1 MARKKDW
8 KVKFEENNPT
18 FVEEVKAM
26 SVEDRKQRLVTLNRG
41 LLEVEQALEND
52 ESIKVVREQLKE
64 MLAPYKE
71 ARKMIKEKIK
81 YLIELLGEEEG

>member
-1 MARKKDW
+1 MARKRDW

-81 YLIELLGEEEG
+81 YLVELLGEEEG